1 MMKTKQNKKKT
12 VTAGDSFTSDILL
25 VKRESKVSSTLNG
38 HWGGDSMRVE
48 IIGRDLRVYPQHL
61 QQL

>member
-1 MMKTKQNKKKT
+1 MMKTKQNKKP

-25 VKRESKVSSTLNG
+25 VKRGSKVSSTLNG
-38 HWGGDSMRVE
+38 HWGGDGMRVE